1 MNNIELEKN
10 SAPILEFFEE
20 REIETVA
27 FDIDNTVL
35 DTSSHFHN
43 ILYPLGLEI
52 ASILPEEIAPHFF
65 EEMTRQIEKE
75 VYMAYHKNNRKPV
88 LIGREYEDALKEYL
102 QYLELGDVTDQMK
115 EVISYYEWKCYNISP
130 NAYQAT
136 KELLELIINAEK
148 KIVFNSHAEDP
159 WTNIKVR
166 HLADLV
172 GSEPFPYVVTSI
184 ERKKD
189 VKSWVKSIYMTDSL
203 PEATLC
209 VGDNFYADIIPAQQ
223 AGCKNLVWINHR
235 DEIIPSDFILGQDSQ
250 LHIIEDISE
259 LKNISSEIAR
269 STE

>member
-10 SAPILEFFEE
+10 SAPILELFKE
-20 REIETVA
+20 REIDTVA

-35 DTSSHFHN
+35 DTGGHFHN
-43 ILYPLGLEI
+43 ILHPLGIEI
-52 ASILPEEIAPHFF
+52 ASILPEQIAPHYF
-65 EEMTRQIEKE
+65 EELTRQMEIE
-75 VYMAYHKNNRKPV
+75 VYKVYYKNNKKPV
-88 LIGREYEDALKEYL
+88 LIGQQYEGALKEYL
-102 QYLELGDVTDQMK
+102 RYLGSGEITGHMR
-115 EVISYYEWKCYNISP
+115 EAISYYEWKCYNTSP
-130 NAYQAT
+130 KAYEGT
-136 KELLELIINAEK
+136 KELLQLLIDAEK
-148 KIVFNSHAEDP
+148 NIVFNSHAEDP